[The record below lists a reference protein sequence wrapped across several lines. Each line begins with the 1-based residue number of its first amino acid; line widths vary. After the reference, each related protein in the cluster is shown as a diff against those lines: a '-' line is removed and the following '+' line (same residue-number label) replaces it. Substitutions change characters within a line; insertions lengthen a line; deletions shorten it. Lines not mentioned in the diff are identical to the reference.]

1 LNKLFLEGISYV
13 DGFFVLEVM
22 NLEADYSIGLG

>member
-1 LNKLFLEGISYV
+1 LNKFLEGISYI

-22 NLEADYSIGLG
+22 NLEANYNIALG